1 MPAPSDRCVVVAARA
16 GSVRTGADDVRAQQ
30 CNDAPATRRQ
40 LAILAL
46 ESSDV
51 VRMAGGLIFDRVRA
65 GWDVQV
71 YLTDPRRTSGAGHP
85 GRSRVPR
92 AAQLQHWARQ
102 SARHRGGSDIYA
114 HAPRLRRVFATH
126 ARRHQAEFAI
136 WGGSDDGGAYTRP
149 GWSRVEHRLSQA
161 ARAFKPH
168 ALVAAGVSPDVT
180 PTELFCGGSQF
191 ADGAAPL
198 FHLG

>member
-71 YLTDPRRTSGAGHP
+71 YLTDPGELRALAILGVPECRGLLSFSIGP
-85 GRSRVPR
+85 GNPHAIV
-92 AAQLQHWARQ
+92 AAA
-102 SARHRGGSDIYA
+102 DIYA

-136 WGGSDDGGAYTRP
+136 WGSDDGAYTRP